1 MNKLQMIP
9 KDECK
14 DVLKFLR
21 GKRIVEVTSE
31 STRDAKNKTVK
42 LTRAPT
48 FERKVKTAR
57 LEVPK
62 AKTMKKGKATREV
75 KKEKAHDA
83 STVSRARIMPC
94 ACRLTR

>member
-48 FERKVKTAR
+48 FKPKVKTAT

-62 AKTMKKGKATREV
+62 AKPMKKGKASREAKS
-75 KKEKAHDA
+75 KKNY
-83 STVSRARIMPC
+83 VI
-94 ACRLTR
+94 